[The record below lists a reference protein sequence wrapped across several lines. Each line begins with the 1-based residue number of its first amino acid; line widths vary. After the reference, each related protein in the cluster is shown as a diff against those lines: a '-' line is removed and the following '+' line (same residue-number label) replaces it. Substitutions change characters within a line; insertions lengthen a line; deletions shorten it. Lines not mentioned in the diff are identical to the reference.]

1 MIIAFAMVLNII
13 NAVKS
18 KDAGRAVFSQNGLA
32 GLIFYFAAIAAG
44 LSMFLNFGIQIAPWL
59 IGISIGVPLLMIFVQ
74 EPLSL
79 LIEKKKDWMPEKK
92 GMFIVE
98 KFFELFEILLSFITN
113 TMSFI
118 RVGAFALNHVG
129 MMSVVFLLSDMAQ
142 GGSVVVQVLGNLLV
156 IGLEGL
162 IVGIQVLR
170 LEYYEMFSR
179 FFVGDGKE
187 FQNINQK

>member
-1 MIIAFAMVLNII
+1 
-13 NAVKS
+13 
-18 KDAGRAVFSQNGLA
+18 
-32 GLIFYFAAIAAG
+32 
-44 LSMFLNFGIQIAPWL
+44 MFLNFGIQIAPWL

>member
-1 MIIAFAMVLNII
+1 
-13 NAVKS
+13 
-18 KDAGRAVFSQNGLA
+18 
-32 GLIFYFAAIAAG
+32 
-44 LSMFLNFGIQIAPWL
+44 
-59 IGISIGVPLLMIFVQ
+59 
-74 EPLSL
+74 
-79 LIEKKKDWMPEKK
+79 MPEKK

>member
-1 MIIAFAMVLNII
+1 MVDWDIDRRT
-13 NAVKS
+13 AS
-18 KDAGRAVFSQNGLA
+18 DD
-32 GLIFYFAAIAAG
+32 
-44 LSMFLNFGIQIAPWL
+44 
-59 IGISIGVPLLMIFVQ
+59 FVQ

-79 LIEKKKDWMPEKK
+79 LIEKKKDWMPEK
-92 GMFIVE
+92 GHVHSRE
-98 KFFELFEILLSFITN
+98 VFELFEILLSFITN

-129 MMSVVFLLSDMAQ
+129 MMSVVFCCRIWRRAA
-142 GGSVVVQVLGNLLV
+142 VLWYRCYGNLLV

-187 FQNINQK
+187 FQNINQKVNGGLAMLVTITSIALILSVAVPLAAYLKMGKSTGRVCSPRT